1 MDKRALDMVLS
12 IAYPMGLFRSD
23 LVRGGCPEGEATK
36 ITLEVFGFRKGKE
49 ESEAPVPESP
59 VKH

>member
-23 LVRGGCPEGEATK
+23 LVRGGCPEDEATK

-49 ESEAPVPESP
+49 ESGSP
-59 VKH
+59 IPWDTVKH